1 MDVPSGEVLS
11 RFILIKSRKT
21 NKKVYIDNEKA
32 KKKIPYLEDREVSSN
47 KVPIGIGLP
56 AKPEQEGY

>member
-1 MDVPSGEVLS
+1 MKKQ
-11 RFILIKSRKT
+11 RRKS
-21 NKKVYIDNEKA
+21 
-32 KKKIPYLEDREVSSN
+32 PMYLEDREVSSN